1 MEKLK
6 QFVKKYW
13 LALQALLYTC
23 IYFPWFGHLEDTVTK
38 HYRVI
43 YHPLDD
49 VIPFCEIFII
59 PYLLWFAY
67 VVAVIVLLFFID
79 QKSYIRCCVFMAV
92 GMTLFLII
100 STLFPNGHHL
110 RPQVMPRDNVFT
122 DLIAGLYLTDTSTNI
137 FPSIHVYN
145 SIAAHLGI
153 AKCEALRK
161 YRALRF
167 GSLILSVSIILST
180 VLIKQHSV
188 LDLFGAVILAILVYI
203 PIYGIHRNAHVKT
216 SHRRKHKTA

>member
-13 LALQALLYTC
+13 LALPALLYTC

-49 VIPFCEIFII
+49 VIPFCEVFII

-67 VVAVIVLLFFID
+67 VVTVIVLLFFMD

-161 YRALRF
+161 YRALRY

-188 LDLFGAVILAILVYI
+188 LDLFGAVILAVLVYI

-216 SHRRKHKTA
+216 SHRSKHKTA

>member
-6 QFVKKYW
+6 RFIRRYW
-13 LALQALLYTC
+13 LAIPAIIYAC

-43 YHPLDD
+43 HHPLDD
-49 VIPFCEIFII
+49 IIPFCEVFII

-67 VVAVIVLLFFID
+67 VIAVVVLLFFVD
-79 QKSYIRCCVFMAV
+79 QKSYVKTCIFMAV

-100 STLFPNGHHL
+100 STIFPNGHHL
-110 RPQVMPRDNVFT
+110 RPQVMPRDNIFT
-122 DLIAGLYLTDTSTNI
+122 DMIAKLYLTDTSTNI

-161 YRALRF
+161 YRGLRF

-188 LDLFGAVILAILVYI
+188 LDLFGAIILSFLVYL
-203 PIYGIHRNAHVKT
+203 PIYGIHKHPHVKT
-216 SHRRKHKTA
+216 SHRRKQKAA

>member
-13 LALQALLYTC
+13 LALPALLYTC

-49 VIPFCEIFII
+49 VIPFCEVFII

-67 VVAVIVLLFFID
+67 VVAVIVLLFFMD

-92 GMTLFLII
+92 GMTLFLLI

-188 LDLFGAVILAILVYI
+188 LDLFGAVILAVLVYI

-216 SHRRKHKTA
+216 SHRSKHKTA

>member
-1 MEKLK
+1 
-6 QFVKKYW
+6 
-13 LALQALLYTC
+13 
-23 IYFPWFGHLEDTVTK
+23 
-38 HYRVI
+38 
-43 YHPLDD
+43 
-49 VIPFCEIFII
+49 
-59 PYLLWFAY
+59 
-67 VVAVIVLLFFID
+67 
-79 QKSYIRCCVFMAV
+79 MAV

-188 LDLFGAVILAILVYI
+188 LDLFGAVILAVLVYI